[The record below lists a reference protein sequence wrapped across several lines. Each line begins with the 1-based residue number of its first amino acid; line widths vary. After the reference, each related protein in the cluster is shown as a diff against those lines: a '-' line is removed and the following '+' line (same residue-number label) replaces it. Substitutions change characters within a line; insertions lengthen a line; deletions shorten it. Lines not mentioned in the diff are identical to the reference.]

1 MRTYEALYIV
11 MPDLEDDGIQ
21 TVDKAV
27 QSLITENG
35 GSIVRSEIWGKRKLA
50 YTVKKQTEGT
60 YMLVRFEADPDFIV
74 KLEQYFRLSEAIFR
88 YQVVHFDEH
97 TLRIE
102 AEQQRRRE
110 EDMRNLAASPSRR
123 DDDDDDGPRRP
134 RRRDDDDD
142 RDDDRPRRPRRRDD
156 DDDRD
161 DDDRP
166 RRPRRRDE
174 DDD

>member
-1 MRTYEALYIV
+1 LRTYEALYIV
-11 MPDLEDDGIQ
+11 MPDVEDDGIQ

-27 QSLITENG
+27 QSLITESG

-60 YMLVRFEADPDFIV
+60 YILVRFDAEPDFIA
-74 KLEQYFRLSEAIFR
+74 KLEQWYRLSEAVLR

-110 EDMRNLAASPSRR
+110 EDLRNSAASASRR
-123 DDDDDDGPRRP
+123 DDDDDDDGPRRP
-134 RRRDDDDD
+134 RRRYEDDDEDD
-142 RDDDRPRRPRRRDD
+142 APRRPRRRDD
-156 DDDRD
+156 DDD
-161 DDDRP
+161 
-166 RRPRRRDE
+166 
-174 DDD
+174 

>member
-1 MRTYEALYIV
+1 LRTYEALYIV
-11 MPDLEDDGIQ
+11 MPDVEDDGIQ

-27 QSLITENG
+27 QSLITESG

-60 YMLVRFEADPDFIV
+60 YILVRFEAEPDFIA
-74 KLEQYFRLSEAIFR
+74 KLEQWYRLSEAVLR

-110 EDMRNLAASPSRR
+110 EDLRNSAASASRR
-123 DDDDDDGPRRP
+123 DDDDEDDGPRRPRRRYEDDDEDDAPRRP

-142 RDDDRPRRPRRRDD
+142 
-156 DDDRD
+156 
-161 DDDRP
+161 
-166 RRPRRRDE
+166 
-174 DDD
+174 

>member
-11 MPDLEDDGIQ
+11 MPDVEDDGIQ

-27 QSLITENG
+27 QSLITESG

-60 YMLVRFEADPDFIV
+60 YILVRFESEPDFIA
-74 KLEQYFRLSEAIFR
+74 KLEQYYRLSEAVLR

-110 EDMRNLAASPSRR
+110 EDLRNSAASASRR
-123 DDDDDDGPRRP
+123 DDDDDDDGPRRP
-134 RRRDDDDD
+134 RRRYEDDDEDD
-142 RDDDRPRRPRRRDD
+142 APRRPRRRDD
-156 DDDRD
+156 DDD
-161 DDDRP
+161 
-166 RRPRRRDE
+166 
-174 DDD
+174 

>member
-11 MPDLEDDGIQ
+11 MPDVEDDGIQ

-27 QSLITENG
+27 QSLITESG

-60 YMLVRFEADPDFIV
+60 YILVRFEAEPDFIA
-74 KLEQYFRLSEAIFR
+74 KLEQWYRLSEAVLR

-110 EDMRNLAASPSRR
+110 EDLRNSAASASRR
-123 DDDDDDGPRRP
+123 DDDDEDDGPRRPRRRYEDDDEDDAPRRP

-142 RDDDRPRRPRRRDD
+142 
-156 DDDRD
+156 
-161 DDDRP
+161 
-166 RRPRRRDE
+166 
-174 DDD
+174 

>member
-1 MRTYEALYIV
+1 LRTYEALYIV
-11 MPDLEDDGIQ
+11 MPDVEDDGIQ

-27 QSLITENG
+27 QSLITESG

-60 YMLVRFEADPDFIV
+60 YILVRFDAEPDFIA
-74 KLEQYFRLSEAIFR
+74 KLEQWYRLSEAVLR

-110 EDMRNLAASPSRR
+110 EDLRNSAASASRR
-123 DDDDDDGPRRP
+123 DDDDEDDGPRRPRRRYDDDDEDDAPRRP

-142 RDDDRPRRPRRRDD
+142 
-156 DDDRD
+156 
-161 DDDRP
+161 
-166 RRPRRRDE
+166 
-174 DDD
+174 

>member
-1 MRTYEALYIV
+1 LRTYEALYIV
-11 MPDLEDDGIQ
+11 MPDVDDDGIQ

-50 YTVKKQTEGT
+50 YAVKKQTEGT
-60 YMLVRFEADPDFIV
+60 YILVRFEAEPDFNA
-74 KLEQYFRLSEAIFR
+74 KLEQYFRLSEAILR

-102 AEQQRRRE
+102 AEQARRRE
-110 EDMRNLAASPSRR
+110 EDLRNSAAAASRR
-123 DDDDDDGPRRP
+123 DDDDDDDGPRRP

-142 RDDDRPRRPRRRDD
+142 DDDDDRPRRHRRRDD
-156 DDDRD
+156 DDDD
-161 DDDRP
+161 
-166 RRPRRRDE
+166 
-174 DDD
+174 

>member
-11 MPDLEDDGIQ
+11 MPDLDDDGIQ

-27 QSLITENG
+27 QTLITESG

-60 YMLVRFEADPDFIV
+60 YILVRFQAEPDFV
-74 KLEQYFRLSEAIFR
+74 AKLERSFRLNESVLR

-110 EDMRNLAASPSRR
+110 EDMRNSAASSSRHE
-123 DDDDDDGPRRP
+123 DEDEDGPRRP
-134 RRRDDDDD
+134 RRRDDDEDD
-142 RDDDRPRRPRRRDD
+142 MPRRPRHRDGD
-156 DDDRD
+156 G
-161 DDDRP
+161 
-166 RRPRRRDE
+166 DE
-174 DDD
+174 